1 MKTIKADDLKKK
13 LDNNEVLLIDVRE
26 QHEYKSASI
35 PGSQLIPLG
44 EISLDKLPS
53 KSLPI
58 VIHCGSGKRS
68 AEACIRLLE
77 KNPGLELYSLEG
89 GIKAWKDAG
98 FSVQSSETKTISLE
112 RQTQIMAGLLCFL
125 GAFLGALLN
134 PFFYMLSGFVGLG
147 LMFAGITGWCGMA
160 KLLSKMPWNH

>member
-1 MKTIKADDLKKK
+1 MKTIKVNDLKKK

-26 QHEYKSASI
+26 HHEHQACSI
-35 PGSQLIPLG
+35 EGAHLIPLG

-68 AEACIRLLE
+68 AEACNKLLE
-77 KNPGLELYSLEG
+77 KDPGLELYSLEG

-98 FSVQSSETKTISLE
+98 FSVRASEGKMISLE
-112 RQTQIMAGLLCFL
+112 RQTQIMAGLLCFIGVIL
-125 GAFLGALLN
+125 GASLSAY
-134 PFFYMLSGFVGLG
+134 FYILSGFIGIGLI
-147 LMFAGITGWCGMA
+147 FSGITGWCGMA
-160 KLLSKMPWNH
+160 KFLSKMPWNR